1 MYVSSLF
8 GWFVSLPA
16 ANIFAA
22 IILAVARGALTLQY
36 IWVVLHFRKYGHNV
50 TPLLFQIG
58 THIVS
63 AVVFLGI
70 AFAFTSTDNHVYL
83 TWYFFAG
90 AEALITI
97 GISFTSSL
105 VELRSTHLMKRM
117 ALLTVL
123 ILGEGIESLTQNVI
137 KIVNGPTIDGSSA
150 VDSVARGSITASAST
165 IYFVFLVY
173 FDWIGERFHLTAT
186 RQAIWTV
193 LHLPFHLS
201 LVLFMQGYV
210 QLLTWGKIIQQLFLA
225 FDIADPTDSTTIPPN
240 ATSISVTNALNSSV
254 QGFFKA
260 YPPVIDGTL
269 DTVNAALTN
278 ISHIPD
284 SFWAPFAATSIA
296 GDGSDGGRQLLPPSL
311 QPNYDVLVNATTSLA
326 LSMANAVFSS
336 FGINLQGD
344 VIDSGSKPGTSDFQF
359 QVQESNWERYG
370 VVVSQSASRIVDLVG
385 IKDYANPTLVSVYA
399 HRRWLRGAFHAD
411 HQERIEHHPAK
422 HVVDPANRHY
432 FHPRRWHYAIC
443 AHVDAQRQQRHLAAL
458 HNVRYAFAHNL
469 LDMVCAGRDYPH

>member
-1 MYVSSLF
+1 MQYV
-8 GWFVSLPA
+8 
-16 ANIFAA
+16 
-22 IILAVARGALTLQY
+22 
-36 IWVVLHFRKYGHNV
+36 WVMLHFRKHGHSIK
-50 TPLLFQIG
+50 PLLFQIA
-58 THIVS
+58 THAVS

-70 AFAFTSTDNHVYL
+70 SFAFTSTDNHVYL
-83 TWYFFAG
+83 TWYFLAG
-90 AEALITI
+90 AEAILTI

-150 VDSVARGSITASAST
+150 VDTVSRGSITASAST

-173 FDWIGERFHLTAT
+173 FDWIGERFHLTST

-193 LHLPFHLS
+193 LHLPFHLA
-201 LVLFMQGYV
+201 LVLFMQGFV
-210 QLLTWGKIIQQLFLA
+210 QLLTWGKIIQQLGLA

-240 ATSISVTNALNSSV
+240 ATSISVTNTLNTSV
-254 QGFFKA
+254 QVFFKA

-284 SFWAPFAATSIA
+284 SFWAPFGNTSSA
-296 GDGSDGGRQLLPPSL
+296 GNGGSQVLPPYL

-326 LSMANAVFSS
+326 LTMANAIFSS

-344 VIDSGSKPGTSDFQF
+344 VIDSGGKPGTSDFQF
-359 QVQESNWERYG
+359 RVQEGNWERYG
-370 VVVSQSASRIVDLVG
+370 IVVSQSPLSCG
-385 IKDYANPTLVSVYA
+385 WPSGN
-399 HRRWLRGAFHAD
+399 
-411 HQERIEHHPAK
+411 
-422 HVVDPANRHY
+422 
-432 FHPRRWHYAIC
+432 
-443 AHVDAQRQQRHLAAL
+443 QRL
-458 HNVRYAFAHNL
+458 
-469 LDMVCAGRDYPH
+469 C